1 MSSSAT
7 LAINSAAK
15 PTFWPRAVQDLLERK
30 ACCSSEI
37 PIQKPLDCRPDSDDI
52 RILLLGDTGSG
63 DDDQRRV
70 AEASA
75 KTCDERG
82 CDLVLLLGDNFIQD
96 GVSGIR
102 DPQFRSKFEDI
113 YPHDLPFYAIL
124 GNHDLRGNWR
134 AQVEYTNHSKR
145 WVMPDVNYAFRSG
158 PVELLGINTTCTIC
172 SLWTIQHPRTRPW
185 RLVFG
190 HRALVTQGRHRGMN
204 WLERRFVRASAPDL
218 YCSGHNHLL
227 EHVHW
232 HGIDQITSGGGGNPI
247 HHADLNAAPAEFLHE
262 GLGYVWLHFR
272 GTELDVRFFDDHGT
286 ALYGFRRNLSDK
298 MGADLRS

>member
-1 MSSSAT
+1 MSASSSSAVFP
-7 LAINSAAK
+7 SAK
-15 PTFWPRAVQDLLERK
+15 RSFGLRVFQDLLERK
-30 ACCSSEI
+30 ACCS
-37 PIQKPLDCRPDSDDI
+37 PQIQINKPLDLQPEADEI

-63 DDDQRRV
+63 DGDQRRV

-82 CDLVLLLGDNFIQD
+82 GDLVLLLGDNFIQH
-96 GVSGIR
+96 GVSGIQ

-134 AQVEYTNHSKR
+134 AQVEYTNHSTR
-145 WVMPDVNYAFRSG
+145 WIMPDVNYAFRAG

-172 SLWTIQHPRTRPW
+172 SLWTLQHPRTCPW

-204 WLERRFVRASAPDL
+204 WLERRFVRASTPDL

-232 HGIDQITSGGGGNPI
+232 QGIDQITSGGGGNPI
-247 HHADLNAAPAEFLHE
+247 HPADLNAAPAEFLHE
-262 GLGYVWLHFR
+262 GFGYVWLHFC
-272 GTELDVRFFDDHGT
+272 GTELVARFFDDHG
-286 ALYGFRRNLSDK
+286 AELYGFQRTLP
-298 MGADLRS
+298 GRST